1 MNTIEI
7 NATPNHSA
15 KTFTLK
21 KYINGKLAAVY
32 RTIKMSAD
40 EFKSCLRN
48 TPNDWAQFLKY
59 SNDYY
64 TVK

>member
-7 NATPNHSA
+7 KAMPNHSA
-15 KTFTLK
+15 KTHTVK
-21 KYINGKLAAVY
+21 KYIGGKLSAVY
-32 RTIKMSAD
+32 RTTKMSKD
-40 EFKSCLRN
+40 EFKSCLYN